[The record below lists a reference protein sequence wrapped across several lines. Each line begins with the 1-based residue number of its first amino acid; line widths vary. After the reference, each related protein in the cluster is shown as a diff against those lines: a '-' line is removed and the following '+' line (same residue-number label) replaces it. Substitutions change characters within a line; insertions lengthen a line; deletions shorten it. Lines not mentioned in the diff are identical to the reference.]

1 MPSHLL
7 GMVPPSVME
16 SHQRLKPTL
25 TMVLDRKTVNT
36 TRELISRFRKA
47 LKRELRAEGAQ
58 TLKLNHVMTLLLPQY
73 QGAITTSSFSVHR
86 RPVITHWSTLRPLKH
101 SMIHRKL
108 TEWSLTYVKTRL
120 VPYILRYYNIL
131 YCLHLDKGGLQCF
144 YRFI

>member
-47 LKRELRAEGAQ
+47 LKRELQAEGAQ

-73 QGAITTSSFSVHR
+73 QGAITTSSQACNN
-86 RPVITHWSTLRPLKH
+86 TLKYTKA
-101 SMIHRKL
+101 S
-108 TEWSLTYVKTRL
+108 
-120 VPYILRYYNIL
+120 
-131 YCLHLDKGGLQCF
+131 
-144 YRFI
+144 